1 MQSPFYL
8 LFSLKT
14 TDGYKAYGEF
24 ELGTD
29 RDFAY
34 RLFDELQG
42 NPDLDNHC
50 HFHIDLI
57 ETVEM
62 LPEKIRSK
70 CCKLDEL
77 GDNVRTIARA
87 VFRQINLEDES

>member
-1 MQSPFYL
+1 MQSPFHL
-8 LFSLKT
+8 LFSLRT
-14 TDGYKAYGEF
+14 TDGYFAYGEL
-24 ELGTD
+24 ELGAD

-34 RLFDELQG
+34 RLFEELQG
-42 NPDLDNHC
+42 STDLNDHC

-70 CCKLDEL
+70 CCKLDDL
-77 GDNVRTIARA
+77 GENMKLIARA
-87 VFRQINLEDES
+87 VFRQINLEEES